1 MRLFEIDQHIRKVSE
16 MGFSVNEE
24 TGELIFDETDLNE
37 LQMEREQKL
46 LSIAKII
53 KEKKAFEDALKN
65 EKKSLD
71 ERIKQVGNEAKRL
84 ENYLL
89 SSIKEGEKL
98 EDAQAKISYSKGSE
112 SVQILGDVPSEFLRI
127 KTTEEPDKTKI
138 KNALKEGQVFNFA
151 ELIRNPRVSIK

>member
-1 MRLFEIDQHIRKVSE
+1 MRLFEIDQHIRKVME

-24 TGELIFDETDLNE
+24 TGELIFDETDLNDLE
-37 LQMEREQKL
+37 MEREQKL

-53 KEKKAFEDALKN
+53 KEKRAFENVLKA

-71 ERIKQVGNEAKRL
+71 ERLKQVSNEANRL
-84 ENYLL
+84 ESYLL

-127 KTTEEPDKTKI
+127 KTTEEPDKTLI
-138 KNALKEGQVFNFA
+138 KNAIKEGQALEFA
-151 ELIRNPRVSIK
+151 ELVRNPRVSIK